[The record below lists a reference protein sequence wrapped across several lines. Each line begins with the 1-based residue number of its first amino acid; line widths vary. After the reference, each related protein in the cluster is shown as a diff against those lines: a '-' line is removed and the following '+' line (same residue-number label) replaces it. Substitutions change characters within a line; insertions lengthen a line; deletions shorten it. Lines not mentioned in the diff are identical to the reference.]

1 MHAIAGVHVGCSGW
15 NYRDW
20 RGDLYPPGLPP
31 RRWLERYAELF
42 ETVEVN
48 ATFYRLIARSAAE
61 HWVEQTSSEF
71 VFAVKASR
79 YLTHVKRLADMGVG
93 VERFYERIAP
103 LAQAHRLGPVLWQL
117 PENFHRDDER
127 LAAALETLPRGLHA
141 FEFRHASWF
150 TSEVYELLRSHEV
163 ALVIGDHPARPF
175 QSFERTAPWRYVR
188 FHFGH
193 RGRRGNYSLR
203 ELEEWARRIDAWR
216 TDGEVYAY
224 FNNDWSGFAPRNAAW
239 LDSRLS
245 ELADERPRIRG
256 RSSKRLRQR
265 RGAHAGV
272 S

>member
-1 MHAIAGVHVGCSGW
+1 
-15 NYRDW
+15 
-20 RGDLYPPGLPP
+20 
-31 RRWLERYAELF
+31 
-42 ETVEVN
+42 
-48 ATFYRLIARSAAE
+48 
-61 HWVEQTSSEF
+61 
-71 VFAVKASR
+71 
-79 YLTHVKRLADMGVG
+79 
-93 VERFYERIAP
+93 
-103 LAQAHRLGPVLWQL
+103 
-117 PENFHRDDER
+117 
-127 LAAALETLPRGLHA
+127 
-141 FEFRHASWF
+141 
-150 TSEVYELLRSHEV
+150 
-163 ALVIGDHPARPF
+163 
-175 QSFERTAPWRYVR
+175 VR